1 MSLCRGGKPRIFMN
15 SINRSN
21 IDINVLMRGKEG
33 GQNIFSERNISKKDH
48 IDICV
53 LVQGREGEEAYH
65 GHQLQTNLTTGKNH
79 RSVFI
84 FCACL
89 YYQCHIVDVGI
100 FPKFFNVSA

>member
-1 MSLCRGGKPRIFMN
+1 MN
-15 SINRSN
+15 SINRLN

-65 GHQLQTNLTTGKNH
+65 GHQLQTNLTTAGQNH

-89 YYQCHIVDVGI
+89 YYQCQIVDVGI
-100 FPKFFNVSA
+100 FPKFFNVSS

>member
-1 MSLCRGGKPRIFMN
+1 MN

-33 GQNIFSERNISKKDH
+33 EENIFSERNISKIDH

-65 GHQLQTNLTTGKNH
+65 GHLQTNLTTGQNR
-79 RSVFI
+79 RSDFI
-84 FCACL
+84 FLPA
-89 YYQCHIVDVGI
+89 YII
-100 FPKFFNVSA
+100 NVTELMLEYSPSCSM

>member
-1 MSLCRGGKPRIFMN
+1 MN
-15 SINRSN
+15 SIKRLN
-21 IDINVLMRGKEG
+21 IDINILVRGKEG
-33 GQNIFSERNISKKDH
+33 EENTFSGENISKMDH

-53 LVQGREGEEAYH
+53 LVQGREGGEAYH
-65 GHQLQTNLTTGKNH
+65 GHQLQTNLTTGQNR

-100 FPKFFNVSA
+100 FIYLFNVSS

>member
-1 MSLCRGGKPRIFMN
+1 MN
-15 SINRSN
+15 SINRLN
-21 IDINVLMRGKEG
+21 IDINALV
-33 GQNIFSERNISKKDH
+33 SEKNISKIDH

-53 LVQGREGEEAYH
+53 LLQGREGEEAYH
-65 GHQLQTNLTTGKNH
+65 GHQLQTNLTTGQNH

>member
-1 MSLCRGGKPRIFMN
+1 MN
-15 SINRSN
+15 SVNRLN
-21 IDINVLMRGKEG
+21 IDINVLERGKDGDES
-33 GQNIFSERNISKKDH
+33 IFSEKNISKRDH

-65 GHQLQTNLTTGKNH
+65 GHQLQTNLTTGQNH

>member
-1 MSLCRGGKPRIFMN
+1 MN
-15 SINRSN
+15 SINRLN

-53 LVQGREGEEAYH
+53 LVQGREGEEAYP
-65 GHQLQTNLTTGKNH
+65 GHQLQTNLTTGQNR
-79 RSVFI
+79 RSVFN
-84 FCACL
+84 FCACQ
-89 YYQCHIVDVGI
+89 YYQCHRVDVGI